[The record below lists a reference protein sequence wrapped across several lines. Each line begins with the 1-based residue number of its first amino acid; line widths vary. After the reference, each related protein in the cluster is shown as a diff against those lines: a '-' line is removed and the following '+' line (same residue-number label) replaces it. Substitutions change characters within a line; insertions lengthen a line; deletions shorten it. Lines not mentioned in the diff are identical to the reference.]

1 MSLTKQFSIGFLVVL
16 MLVFFGTVYINVNS
30 FRTYIE
36 DQLNSHAQDTATSLG
51 LSISPYVGDEST
63 LPIVETMVNAIF
75 DSGYYQ
81 SIVLKDVDGTVLLT
95 KENPPAPQS
104 VPDWFRELFPLQPP
118 VAETEINSGWNIAG
132 TMTVKSHP
140 GKGYAQLWQNAQDT
154 FRFTLLL
161 FIIGSALLYA
171 VLRIII
177 TPIFAVV
184 SASERISARDFSE
197 IDDVPK
203 TKELNL
209 MVRAINKMAGILNK
223 QHKELTA
230 QAKSYYQTAYLDS
243 LTQLGNKLALDN
255 RLARL
260 FSDKEQSPS
269 GFLVIIRLSSL
280 AHVNEAEGGQTADI
294 YIKTLSHIL
303 TEQGAKV
310 GAETYRVRGGDFVM
324 LLENV
329 NEERCCQLLDSL
341 SDEFNAQTL
350 PIYTNGFAHIG
361 AARFNELTKKAQLLE
376 NADAALTT
384 AKATPKRWQLASQLE
399 KRISQTEWREEFNRI
414 IASKSV
420 DIVRQPVKNFD
431 GHNVYYECY
440 ARFKSKNSEKY
451 LPMSQ
456 LIAESEHLHFAGSLD
471 LVILEKILTL
481 YSPTSGETVAIN
493 LSPASFAEKSTIEKF
508 VSLLSN
514 FAAIAENIV
523 IEVQEICLQHAP
535 DNVHYLA
542 DHLRKLNAKLT
553 VERVGSSIAAFS
565 HLRKLRPNYIKLDGS
580 FTRNIHQSEDNQFF
594 VRSLVNIAHGLNI
607 QVIAELVEEEIEAQT
622 LQELFVDY
630 VQGYLYCQPCSWPE
644 LRTK

>member
-1 MSLTKQFSIGFLVVL
+1 MSLTKQFSVGFLIVL
-16 MLVFFGTVYINVNS
+16 ILVFFSTVYINVNS
-30 FRTYIE
+30 FRSYIQN
-36 DQLNSHAQDTATSLG
+36 QLSSHAQDTATSLG
-51 LSISPYVGDEST
+51 LSISPYVGDETT

-81 SIVLKDVDGTVLLT
+81 SIVLKDMEGTTLLE
-95 KENPPAPQS
+95 KQNPPAPQN
-104 VPDWFRELFPLQPP
+104 VPDWFRDIFPLNPP

-140 GKGYAQLWQNAQDT
+140 GKGYAQLWQNANDT
-154 FRFTLLL
+154 FTLTLLL
-161 FIIGSALLYA
+161 FIVGSALLYA

-184 SASERISARDFSE
+184 KASERISARDFSE
-197 IDDVPK
+197 IRDIPK

-230 QAKSYYQTAYLDS
+230 QAQSYYQTAYLDS

-260 FSDKEQSPS
+260 FADKEHAPA

-280 AHVNEAEGGQTADI
+280 AHVNESEGAQTADI

-324 LLENV
+324 LLENT
-329 NEERCCQLLDSL
+329 NEERCCKLLDTL
-341 SDEFNAQTL
+341 SDEFNAQSL
-350 PIYTNGFAHIG
+350 PIYSNGFAHIG
-361 AARFNELTKKAQLLE
+361 AARFNELTNKAQLLE

-384 AKATPKRWQLASQLE
+384 AKVAPKRWQLASQLE
-399 KRISQTEWREEFNRI
+399 KRISQNEWREEFNRI
-414 IASKSV
+414 ISSKAV

-431 GHNVYYECY
+431 NENLYFECY
-440 ARFKSKNSEKY
+440 ARFQSKNSTNY

-481 YSPTSGETVAIN
+481 YNSDSRESVAIN
-493 LSPASFAEKSTIEKF
+493 LSPASFAERSTIEQFIK
-508 VSLLSN
+508 LLKKYNS
-514 FAAIAENIV
+514 IAHNVV
-523 IEVQEICLQHAP
+523 IEVQETCLQHAP
-535 DNVHYLA
+535 DNVHFLA
-542 DHLRKLNAKLT
+542 ENLRVLNARLT

-580 FTRNIHQSEDNQFF
+580 FTRNIHKSEDNQFF

-607 QVIAELVEEEIEAQT
+607 QVIAELVEEEIEART

>member
-1 MSLTKQFSIGFLVVL
+1 MSLTKQFSVGFLIVL
-16 MLVFFGTVYINVNS
+16 ILVFFSTVYINVNS
-30 FRTYIE
+30 FRGYIQS
-36 DQLNSHAQDTATSLG
+36 QLSSHAQDTATSLG
-51 LSISPYVGDEST
+51 LSISPYVGDETT
-63 LPIVETMVNAIF
+63 LPIVETMINAIF
-75 DSGYYQ
+75 DNGYYQ
-81 SIVLKDVDGTVLLT
+81 SIVLKDMEGTTLLE
-95 KENPPAPQS
+95 KQNPPAPQN
-104 VPDWFRELFPLQPP
+104 VPDWFMKIFPINPP
-118 VAETEINSGWNIAG
+118 TAQTEINSGWNIAG

-140 GKGYAQLWQNAQDT
+140 GKGYAQLWQNANDT
-154 FRFTLLL
+154 FILTLLL

-184 SASERISARDFSE
+184 KASERISARDFSE
-197 IDDVPK
+197 IRDIPK
-203 TKELNL
+203 TKELSL

-230 QAKSYYQTAYLDS
+230 QAQSYYQTAYLDS

-260 FSDKEQSPS
+260 FADKEQAPA

-280 AHVNEAEGGQTADI
+280 AHVNESEGAQTADI

-324 LLENV
+324 LLENT
-329 NEERCCQLLDSL
+329 NEERCCNLLNTL

-361 AARFNELTKKAQLLE
+361 AARFNELTNKAQLLE

-384 AKATPKRWQLASQLE
+384 AKVAPKRWQLASQLE
-399 KRISQTEWREEFNRI
+399 KRISQNEWRDEFNRI
-414 IASKSV
+414 ISTKSV

-431 GHNVYYECY
+431 GENLYFECY
-440 ARFKSKNSEKY
+440 ARFQSKNSENY

-456 LIAESEHLHFAGSLD
+456 LIAESEHLHYAGSLD

-481 YSPTSGETVAIN
+481 CSTNSNESVAIN
-493 LSPASFAEKSTIEKF
+493 LSPASFAEKSTIEK
-508 VSLLSN
+508 VIKLLKKYSS
-514 FAAIAENIV
+514 IAHNVV
-523 IEVQEICLQHAP
+523 IEVQEACLQHAP

-542 DHLRKLNAKLT
+542 DAVRLLNAKLT
-553 VERVGSSIAAFS
+553 IERVGSSIAAFS

-607 QVIAELVEEEIEAQT
+607 LVIAELVEEEIEART